1 MISKILVIPYLQFSF
16 HSTTLTILHGIVSS
30 GKINT
35 ELSLISCPYH
45 MDETWRLQCK
55 TKFCWIFFPLL
66 VYSVRAEIATWLII
80 LLAL

>member
-45 MDETWRLQCK
+45 MDET
-55 TKFCWIFFPLL
+55 
-66 VYSVRAEIATWLII
+66 
-80 LLAL
+80 